1 LNFYHVRLTNPLLP
15 SQKLKD
21 LLEKNVVLG
30 LEQLLALVRTEKAKN
45 PNYFCFNIN
54 VINQ

>member
-1 LNFYHVRLTNPLLP
+1 LNFYHVRLRNPLLP

-30 LEQLLALVRTEKAKN
+30 LKQLLALVRTEKKQKI
-45 PNYFCFNIN
+45 PIIS
-54 VINQ
+54 VSI